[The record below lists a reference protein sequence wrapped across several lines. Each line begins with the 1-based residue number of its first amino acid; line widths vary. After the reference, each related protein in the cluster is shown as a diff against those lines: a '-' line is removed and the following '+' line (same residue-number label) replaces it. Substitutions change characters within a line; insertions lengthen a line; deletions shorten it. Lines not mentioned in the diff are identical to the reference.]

1 MAILIDQKKMRERL
15 KQVQIEES
23 WRQRDAEIR
32 EQQWKKPFSYI
43 AWRLAWA
50 CGWLRSKG
58 LGLYDFPSPVLHQ
71 RKLWRKFE
79 EPKVKER
86 HEKWKREKLE

>member
-1 MAILIDQKKMRERL
+1 VTIIIDLKKMKERL
-15 KQVQIEES
+15 KQAQIEECY
-23 WRQRDAEIR
+23 RQRDAEIR
-32 EQQWKKPFSYI
+32 EYQRGKPFSYI

-50 CGWLRSKG
+50 CGWLRQHG

-71 RKLWRKFE
+71 RNLWRTFE

-86 HEKWKREKLE
+86 HTKWKEEQ